1 MEKIILK
8 DVMLNGYVCF
18 FVYPQNAGCLGG
30 GLEVTNER
38 LGLGAGL
45 ELLSDFL
52 GGAVCL
58 EKKTLANFF
67 FVPKKRAGF
76 FQDFLGRN
84 GLGCMVVRMP
94 MPAVDPDSNAPE
106 GNLPMDASWAA
117 TWGVR
122 FCIHRI
128 CHQVGY
134 NKGYPEGYFR
144 NQKFENYEMTVCI
157 TTRVLSL

>member
-18 FVYPQNAGCLGG
+18 FVYIPAKRGCLGG

-38 LGLGAGL
+38 LGSGAGL

-76 FQDFLGRN
+76 LQDFLGRN

-134 NKGYPEGYFR
+134 NMGYPE
-144 NQKFENYEMTVCI
+144 
-157 TTRVLSL
+157 